1 MNKFTLFTL
10 FLSSIIV
17 VIVAEIMVNEYL
29 RSPYGLDGTTSLFH
43 AQQAATQ
50 QVQPSSS
57 QQNASGTAS
66 GAATGAS
73 TSTSPVSQHLA
84 GSFTAAVFMKAGI
97 HDLTLQNIPYDGKL
111 FGKIPFAD
119 MTLVPTYQAHLAK
132 NGVARIAGFYEFNP
146 GSELS
151 AKEFFDLIKQKCG
164 AEVGV
169 ILNETN
175 SYGDAS
181 FYVNYFEF
189 PDKVF
194 LVFRKGTRIFAFNY
208 GKELHSSITKLAGL
222 L

>member
-29 RSPYGLDGTTSLFH
+29 RSPYGLDGSANVFH
-43 AQQAATQ
+43 AQTATTSQ
-50 QVQPSSS
+50 QTQTGTS
-57 QQNASGTAS
+57 QQNTQGAAGHVATGTA
-66 GAATGAS
+66 TGQG
-73 TSTSPVSQHLA
+73 SQNLA
-84 GSFTAAVFMKAGI
+84 GSFSADAFMKAGI
-97 HDLTLQNIPYDGKL
+97 HDLTLQNVPYDGKL

-119 MTLVPTYQAHLAK
+119 MTLVPTHQAHLAK
-132 NGVARIAGFYEFNP
+132 NGVARIASFYEFNP

-151 AKEFFDLIKQKCG
+151 AKEFFDLVKQKCG

-181 FYVNYFEF
+181 FYINYFEF

-208 GKELHSSITKLAGL
+208 GKELHGSITKLAGL